1 MVTKK
6 TCEVMVGGDSRQT
19 QNLFDSID
27 IQRYSSFDRLL
38 RSVDTFKLLAMAWK
52 TYEKLLSR
60 NKHGK
65 LILPL
70 GTDNLKEAE
79 ILVYKIGQLGLGQT
93 KHFIKLVPFMD
104 KTTGLLMTCGRL
116 GSDIEPNFCVPILP
130 SGLVAQLLA
139 QSSHGRNHDGVDA
152 TMVRLRSRAWVISG
166 RKIVKS
172 IVYACVTCRKQRK
185 AHLNQVMADLPAFR
199 AQPNHPFAFCMV
211 DFFGPIMVR
220 GEVNKRT
227 RGKVWGCVYACLST
241 RAVHVDIARDYGTDG
256 FLLVHRRFQA
266 VRGCPKTMYSDP
278 GKNFIGAS
286 TELKKFTTSIREK
299 DLQMQGGKVG
309 TK

>member
-1 MVTKK
+1 
-6 TCEVMVGGDSRQT
+6 
-19 QNLFDSID
+19 
-27 IQRYSSFDRLL
+27 
-38 RSVDTFKLLAMAWK
+38 
-52 TYEKLLSR
+52 
-60 NKHGK
+60 
-65 LILPL
+65 
-70 GTDNLKEAE
+70 
-79 ILVYKIGQLGLGQT
+79 
-93 KHFIKLVPFMD
+93 
-104 KTTGLLMTCGRL
+104 MTCGRL
-116 GSDIEPNFCVPILP
+116 GSDIEPIFCVPILP
-130 SGLVAQLLA
+130 SGLVARLLA
-139 QSSHGRNHDGVDA
+139 QSTHGRNHDGVDA
-152 TMVRLRSRAWVISG
+152 TMVCLRSRAWVISG

-199 AQPNHPFAFCMV
+199 AQPNHPLAFCTV

-227 RGKVWGCVYACLST
+227 RGKVWGCVYACHSA

-286 TELKKFTTSIREK
+286 TELKKFTASISEK

-309 TK
+309 TKWNFHPPDAPHANGAIEIMVKMVKKALFVTTHDSVLSFTELQTVCFEAAEIVNERPLAIHHTRGNEDLNLNYLCPNQLLLGRSVSVLGSNGTSMYFLQ